1 MPAGSEATLP
11 RTFRPFGVR
20 IAIYAAGAL
29 LALVVLG
36 LWFAFPPEIRA
47 QFTALQ
53 LGTVFALGLL
63 LYSCGYALARSRLVA
78 RADGLIV
85 VNGYRTRRLE
95 WNEVLA
101 VTLRAGSPWA
111 LLDLSDGTTIAAMG
125 IQGSDGPR
133 AVQQVR
139 EVRALVAQLTR

>member
-1 MPAGSEATLP
+1 MPADSEVTLP

-29 LALVVLG
+29 LLLVALGMWL
-36 LWFAFPPEIRA
+36 AFPPEIRA
-47 QFTALQ
+47 QFTVLQ
-53 LGTVFALGLL
+53 LGTVLVLGLL
-63 LYSCGYALARSRLVA
+63 LYSCGYALARSRVVA
-78 RADGLIV
+78 GDDGLTV
-85 VNGYRTRRLE
+85 VNGYRTRRFAY
-95 WNEVLA
+95 NQVIA

-111 LLDLSDGTTIAAMG
+111 LLDLSDGSTVPAMG

-139 EVRALVAQLTR
+139 EVRALVAQRTR

>member
-1 MPAGSEATLP
+1 MPAGSDPGLP

-20 IAIYAAGAL
+20 VAIYTAGL
-29 LALVVLG
+29 LLLVVVIG
-36 LWFAFPPEIRA
+36 LWFALPPEVRA
-47 QFTALQ
+47 QFTAFQ
-53 LGTVFALGLL
+53 LLTIAALGLL
-63 LYSCGYALARSRLVA
+63 LYACGFALARSRLVA
-78 RADGLIV
+78 RDDGLVV
-85 VNGYRTRRLE
+85 VNGYRTRRFA

-111 LLDLSDGTTIAAMG
+111 ELDLSDGTTVAAMG

-139 EVRALVAQLTR
+139 EVRALVARLTR